1 MPNDPISVSDRPDN
15 AFLRTISAASYDALA
30 SHLIPVRFPHGEHL
44 YRPGDAVSWIY
55 FPVTALLSV
64 LTETGDGQSVE
75 TAMIGNEGGLGVVET
90 MGSGITP
97 TTSLTQV
104 DGVGFKVSTPVFKAL
119 VLGSPDLLS
128 RVFNLI
134 EVQLTESRQSGMCQ
148 ALHTVEPRFARWLL
162 ESMDRSGGRTNLPL
176 TQEFIAAML
185 GVQRTTVSAFAM
197 QLQKAGL
204 ISYAR
209 GAIKVIDPAGL
220 EHLACE
226 CRSELCQQRARIG
239 LEPQLVPDQ
248 SIRLVS
254 G

>member
-1 MPNDPISVSDRPDN
+1 LSTNLSSVSERPDN
-15 AFLRTISAASYDALA
+15 AFLRSISAASYAELVT
-30 SHLIPVRFPHGEHL
+30 HLSPVRLPHGDHL
-44 YRPGDAVSWIY
+44 YRPGDAVAWVY

-75 TAMIGNEGGLGVVET
+75 TAMVGNEGVLGVVET

-97 TTSLTQV
+97 TTSLVQV
-104 DGVGFKVSTPVFKAL
+104 DGVGFKVSAPVFKAL

-128 RVFNLI
+128 RVFNAI

-185 GVQRTTVSAFAM
+185 GVQRTTVSAFAI
-197 QLQKAGL
+197 QIQKAGL

-209 GAIKVIDPAGL
+209 GSIKVVDPSGL

-226 CRSELCQQRARIG
+226 CRTELRRHRARIG
-239 LEPQLVPDQ
+239 LEPRTVPDQ

>member
-1 MPNDPISVSDRPDN
+1 MLTDPNSVSERPDN
-15 AFLRTISAASYDALA
+15 AFLRSISAASYDGLEA
-30 SHLIPVRFPHGEHL
+30 HLLPVRLPHGEHL

-64 LTETGDGQSVE
+64 LTETGEGQSVE
-75 TAMIGNEGGLGVVET
+75 TAMIGNEGGLGIVET
-90 MGSGITP
+90 MGSGVTP

-104 DGVGFKVSTPVFKAL
+104 DGVGFKISAPVFKAL
-119 VLGSPDLLS
+119 ALGTPDLLA
-128 RVFNLI
+128 RIFNLI

-209 GAIKVIDPAGL
+209 GSITVIDPSGL

-226 CRSELCQQRARIG
+226 CRPELRQQRARIG
-239 LEPQLVPDQ
+239 FEPLIIPDQ